1 MKNPEKT
8 RSKNRSRNLC
18 EKVRMRG
25 WRCYA
30 ADPQEHLQFNKIP
43 TEGTYINKI
52 NTKRRYPTCKK
63 PTEGDNNLQKY
74 ETDD

>member
-18 EKVRMRG
+18 EKVKTG
-25 WRCYA
+25 GDGFYA

-43 TEGTYINKI
+43 TEFLRKV
-52 NTKRRYPTCKK
+52 KK
-63 PTEGDNNLQKY
+63 KGREPDLS
-74 ETDD
+74 D